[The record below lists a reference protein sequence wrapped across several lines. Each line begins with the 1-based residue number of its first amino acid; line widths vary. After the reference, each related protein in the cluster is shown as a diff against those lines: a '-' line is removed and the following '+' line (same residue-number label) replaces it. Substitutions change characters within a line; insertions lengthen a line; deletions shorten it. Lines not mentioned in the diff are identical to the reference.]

1 MGAVFVLLLVGL
13 YFATG
18 GGDLPV
24 VEQVSSP
31 EASTLQMTSN
41 EGALLA
47 LLIFAV
53 VGMIIGMGVG
63 IYAIFWFLNREITR
77 VQQQP
82 NQQFEL
88 LSMGTEGNTTGAL
101 IANNALIIVVL
112 MGAVMVVA
120 TILVL
125 FILN

>member
-1 MGAVFVLLLVGL
+1 
-13 YFATG
+13 
-18 GGDLPV
+18 
-24 VEQVSSP
+24 
-31 EASTLQMTSN
+31 
-41 EGALLA
+41 
-47 LLIFAV
+47 
-53 VGMIIGMGVG
+53 
-63 IYAIFWFLNREITR
+63 LNREITR

>member
-1 MGAVFVLLLVGL
+1 MGGVFMLLLVGL
-13 YFATG
+13 YFASG
-18 GGDLPV
+18 GGKLPV

-53 VGMIIGMGVG
+53 VSMIIGMGVG
-63 IYAIFWFLNREITR
+63 TYAIFWFLNREITR

-101 IANNALIIVVL
+101 LANNALIIVGLV
-112 MGAVMVVA
+112 GVAMVVA
-120 TILVL
+120 TVLVL
-125 FILN
+125 FVMN